1 MTQIQVVLIL
11 PFVLFAAGMAWISFK
26 GKTGQ
31 R

>member
-1 MTQIQVVLIL
+1 MTQTQVVLIV
-11 PFVLFAAGMAWISFK
+11 PFVVFAWGMAWISFK